1 MKIVV
6 LASGSKGNA
15 TYIEH
20 EGFRLLIDAGI
31 SRRQLDLRLQQRVKT
46 LKPIDAI
53 LITHEHRDHTSGLA
67 SLMNHN
73 KALLYTTKETF
84 KALNHTV
91 SEACFRPL
99 EIHQNHQI
107 GPLFVTV
114 FPISHDASNPIGF
127 QLTTARGKR
136 LVYMTDTG
144 YIPQTY
150 YETLRN
156 ADFYIFEANYDVA
169 LLFNS
174 GRPYYLKKRIDSVKG
189 HLSNADSAYHLAQL
203 VGENTKGFIL
213 AHPSAECN
221 TEHHVIETFNSVFES
236 YDLNLSAFAFEIASQ
251 TEPSQRYIIE

>member
-1 MKIVV
+1 MEIVV

-31 SRRQLDLRLQQRVKT
+31 SHRQLNLRLQQRVET
-46 LKPIDAI
+46 IKPLDAI
-53 LITHEHRDHTSGLA
+53 LITHEHRDHTSGLV

-73 KALLYTTKETF
+73 TAIIYTTEETF
-84 KALNHTV
+84 QALNNPI
-91 SEACFRPL
+91 SIDCFKPL
-99 EIHQNHQI
+99 IFNQNHQI
-107 GPLFVTV
+107 GPFSVTV
-114 FPISHDASNPIGF
+114 YPVSHDASNPIGF
-127 QLTTARGKR
+127 QLTTADGKR

-150 YETLRN
+150 YPILKN
-156 ADFYIFEANYDVA
+156 AHFYILEANYDVT

-174 GRPYYLKKRIDSVKG
+174 VRPYYLKKRIDSVKG

-203 VGENTKGFIL
+203 IGENTLGFIL

-221 TEHHVIETFNSVFES
+221 TRHHVLETFSTVFES
-236 YDLNLSAFAFEIASQ
+236 YDLSLSKFAFEIASQ
-251 TEPSQRYIIE
+251 TEPTQRYIIE